1 MNDQRDFPNLTR
13 RRGFYFRK
21 CN

>member
-13 RRGFYFRK
+13 RREFYFRK
-21 CN
+21 CS

>member
-21 CN
+21 CS